1 MSTTAPSP
9 GTDSPPPRAPR
20 AGRGLV
26 AAWAFYDWGSAAFN
40 AAIVTFVFSVYLT
53 DTVGSELSSP
63 SAATWLSISVAISGL
78 IIALTAPVMG
88 QRADQPGRR
97 SRQVAVWTALTVAC
111 MAAMALVGDDTAY
124 FWLGL
129 VLLAAGSIAFEFA
142 EIGYFSMLPGI
153 ATPQTVGRVS
163 GLGWGM
169 GYVGGIVVLGIAFV
183 GFLAPAAE
191 PGRHG
196 ILNLPAEG
204 GLNVRAFCLL
214 AAAWFLLFAL
224 PLLVAARRRERRL
237 APNEPQRRL
246 GVRASYA
253 ALFREI
259 KALWRGDRR
268 TALFFLAAAVYRD
281 GLAGVFGFGAVLA
294 ATVYG
299 LSPSEIILFGIAGN
313 VAAAAG
319 AFAAGVLDD
328 RFGPKPVICASLA
341 LMVLDGLALFFVEGP
356 AGFWAL
362 GLALCLLVGPAQSA
376 SRTFLVRVTP
386 KGRGPVHRAVRDLR
400 AGGVLPRAG
409 RVRAVHRD
417 RRRRPLRD
425 PRDRAR
431 ARRGARGARAAR
443 PAGALPL
450 AVVF

>member
-1 MSTTAPSP
+1 M
-9 GTDSPPPRAPR
+9 
-20 AGRGLV
+20 
-26 AAWAFYDWGSAAFN
+26 
-40 AAIVTFVFSVYLT
+40 
-53 DTVGSELSSP
+53 
-63 SAATWLSISVAISGL
+63 AISGL

-97 SRQVAVWTALTVAC
+97 SLQVALWTALTVAC
-111 MAAMALVGDDTAY
+111 MAAMALVADDTAY

-386 KGRGPVHRAVRDLR
+386 KGREGQFIGLYATSGRAVSFLAPGAFALFTGIGGDDRYGILAIALVLAAGLAALVPLAPPARPRQRVVSWRCRR
-400 AGGVLPRAG
+400 APRPA
-409 RVRAVHRD
+409 
-417 RRRRPLRD
+417 
-425 PRDRAR
+425 PR
-431 ARRGARGARAAR
+431 RAAR
-443 PAGALPL
+443 GCSRPQGWRTPARWRPARRPSRS
-450 AVVF
+450 A